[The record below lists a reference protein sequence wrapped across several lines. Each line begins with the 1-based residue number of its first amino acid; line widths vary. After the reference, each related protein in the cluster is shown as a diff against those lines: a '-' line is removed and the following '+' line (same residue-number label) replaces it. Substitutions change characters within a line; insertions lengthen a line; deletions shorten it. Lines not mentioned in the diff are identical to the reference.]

1 MRSRRRGL
9 CALRIPLLALVLVL
23 SACVDQRIVVTTP
36 TPTPVRTSSAPSA
49 SPTATASPTPTPTP
63 SPTPLISARGLIV
76 VREPLANMRVKS
88 PLTISGDASVFEAN
102 LIWQVTD
109 TAGRVIAGGITTAT
123 AGAPARG
130 TFSVTATYADPP
142 SDVIGFA
149 EVFTRS
155 PRDGNIDEI
164 VRVPIILAGR

>member
-1 MRSRRRGL
+1 VRT
-9 CALRIPLLALVLVL
+9 LLVAVIVLA
-23 SACVDQRIVVTTP
+23 SACVDQRVVVTTP
-36 TPTPVRTSSAPSA
+36 TPTPVRTSFTPTP
-49 SPTATASPTPTPTP
+49 SPTPTASPTPTPTP
-63 SPTPLISARGLIV
+63 APTPLISARGLIV
-76 VREPLANMRVKS
+76 VREPLANARVKS

-109 TAGRVIAGGITTAT
+109 TAGRVLAGGITTAS

-130 TFSVTATYADPP
+130 TFTITATYTDPP
-142 SDVIGFA
+142 SDAIGFA